1 MSRRRKGRP
10 RRSGQHIFARIS
22 QWADLGRTLRCTR
35 LFTDTVSLHQ
45 ARPKCAAMRTD
56 LIFFATDVVSLALSS
71 LTSLLLLLA
80 PGALIA
86 KGLQRIDAETDW
98 RAFSPALAV
107 AFLPLLDTF
116 TIRIADAP
124 GGLAGRLILMC
135 ATLLWA
141 RNYIVRIGW
150 PAIGGAVLWWLYLAV
165 LYVDVTSDGLLHQ
178 SITVLDLVKHASVVR
193 EITQHGLPLQ
203 DPFFA
208 RSEPAGYYHYFYNG
222 AAIVDLALGRANDAR
237 HAFVGAAFATGI
249 AMASMLRALSS
260 GLRWQ
265 GATERGHSIA
275 VLLVCAIGGFDLIGI
290 AGRWA
295 ATGLLEAT
303 SEWWDDE
310 ISFVPTAASWVP
322 HHLSAIIASFIAL
335 FLFARALEFT
345 RTRKMVFA
353 ILGGVAMANAFGL
366 SVWVSLGA
374 CGVFAAAITA
384 VPASLQGTWV
394 RNVAI
399 AGAVALLLSAL
410 QLSELLHNRSDG
422 PLPIGIWVREPADLG
437 AILGRPVPPI
447 LALIVTPLV
456 LFLEFGAFAIGTW
469 LFHKQ
474 GYPQQTNIFARLLIA
489 SFVAGLLMNLL
500 LRSTI
505 INNDFGW
512 RVVWFAQ
519 VPAMLWTIAVLRSA
533 RLAAVW
539 LRSLHL
545 AIALGFLATIY
556 NGLAARLI
564 RPPLAA
570 RNLDYINSDP
580 ATDLALAKAYRW
592 AALNIP
598 INDTLQHNPAS
609 APRIFDFGL
618 YGIHKVAVADSEA
631 MLFGAPREE
640 VLARNEFYRQIFEG
654 ERNAASA
661 GDVYLVI
668 TSRDPVWS
676 RIKSE
681 ECVYRTPLVCITK
694 GGQQ

>member
-1 MSRRRKGRP
+1 
-10 RRSGQHIFARIS
+10 
-22 QWADLGRTLRCTR
+22 
-35 LFTDTVSLHQ
+35 
-45 ARPKCAAMRTD
+45 MRTD
-56 LIFFATDVVSLALSS
+56 LVFFATDLVGLALSS
-71 LTSLLLLLA
+71 LASLVLLLV

-124 GGLAGRLILMC
+124 GGLAGRLILMG

-141 RNYIVRIGW
+141 RDYIVRIGW
-150 PAIGGAVLWWLYLAV
+150 LAIGGSVLWWLYLAV
-165 LYVDVTSDGLLHQ
+165 LYVDVDIDGNLHQ
-178 SITVLDLVKHASVVR
+178 SIIVLDLVKHASVVR
-193 EITQHGLPLQ
+193 EINEQGLPLQ

-208 RSEPAGYYHYFYNG
+208 RSEPAGYYHYFYDG

-237 HAFVGAAFATGI
+237 LAFVGAAFATGI

-260 GLRWQ
+260 ELRWR
-265 GATERGHSIA
+265 GVTERGHSIA

-295 ATGLLEAT
+295 ATGLLEAN

-322 HHLSAIIASFIAL
+322 HHLSAIIASFVAL
-335 FLFARALEFT
+335 FLFSRALEFT
-345 RTRKMVFA
+345 RARKMVLA

-366 SVWVSLGA
+366 SVWVALGA
-374 CGVFAAAITA
+374 CGVLATAITV
-384 VPASLQGTWV
+384 VPASLRGTWF

-399 AGAVALLLSAL
+399 AGVVALFLSAL
-410 QLSELLHNRSDG
+410 QLSELLHSRSDG
-422 PLPIGIWVREPADLG
+422 SLPIGLWVREPAELG
-437 AILGRPVPPI
+437 AFFGRPVPPI

-474 GYPQQTNIFARLLIA
+474 GGWQQTNIFARLLIA
-489 SFVAGLLMNLL
+489 SFFAGLLMNLL

-512 RVVWFAQ
+512 RVAWFAQ
-519 VPAMLWTIAVLRSA
+519 VPAMLWTIAVLQSA
-533 RLAAVW
+533 WLGAVW

-545 AIALGFLATIY
+545 AIALGFSATLY

-564 RPPLAA
+564 RPPFAA
-570 RNLDYINSDP
+570 HNFDYINSDP

-592 AALNIP
+592 AARNIP
-598 INDTLQHNPAS
+598 SSATLQHNPAS
-609 APRIFDFGL
+609 APRVFDFGL

-640 VLARNEFYRQIFEG
+640 VLTRIEFFRQIFDG
-654 ERNAASA
+654 KRNAASA

-668 TSRDPVWS
+668 TTRDPVWS
-676 RIKSE
+676 RIKSA
-681 ECVYRTPLVCITK
+681 ECLYRTPRVCIIK
-694 GGQQ
+694 GGRQ